1 MADRVTTVRDD
12 SPAASIVRLHGVNK
26 WYDGFHVLR
35 DIDLVVAPGE
45 RVVLWGPSGS
55 GKTTLLR
62 CLAGLEPAQA
72 GTMEIAG
79 VRKVAAPLAR
89 PQPTAGVGLVF
100 QSSSLFLNLRVLDN
114 LTIGLR
120 FVRKLPKRE
129 AEAIA
134 MGNLAKLRM
143 GEFAHRFPRQLSG
156 GQQQR
161 AEIARAL
168 CMDPQVLLFDEPTS
182 ALDPEMITEVLD
194 VMVGLADEGMTMMVV
209 THEMAFAR
217 RVADRILF
225 MDAGRIV
232 EDRDV
237 DAFFTEP
244 HTERAR
250 EFLSKILHHA
260 GDAVV

>member
-182 ALDPEMITEVLD
+182 ALDPELKQEVREAIVRLAEEGRTI
-194 VMVGLADEGMTMMVV
+194 VVATHEHELVRGLAPRMVS
-209 THEMAFAR
+209 MADGAIVGEFS
-217 RVADRILF
+217 ADDF
-225 MDAGRIV
+225 FGR
-232 EDRDV
+232 DP
-237 DAFFTEP
+237 A
-244 HTERAR
+244 
-250 EFLSKILHHA
+250 
-260 GDAVV
+260 

>member
-182 ALDPEMITEVLD
+182 ALDPELKQEVREAIVRLAEEGRTI
-194 VMVGLADEGMTMMVV
+194 VVATHERQLVQGLAPRMVL
-209 THEMAFAR
+209 MADGAI
-217 RVADRILF
+217 VGQSSAADF
-225 MDAGRIV
+225 FGR
-232 EDRDV
+232 DP
-237 DAFFTEP
+237 A
-244 HTERAR
+244 
-250 EFLSKILHHA
+250 
-260 GDAVV
+260 

>member
-1 MADRVTTVRDD
+1 MADPTAAAVRDA
-12 SPAASIVRLHGVNK
+12 SPAASIVRLDAVNK

-35 DIDLVVAPGE
+35 DIDLNVAPGE
-45 RVVLWGPSGS
+45 CVVLWGPSGS

-62 CLAGLEPAQA
+62 CIAGVEPAQG

-120 FVRKLPKRE
+120 FVRKMPKRE

-134 MGNLAKLRM
+134 MENLAKLRM
-143 GEFAHRFPRQLSG
+143 SEFAHRFPRQLSG

-182 ALDPEMITEVLD
+182 ALDPELKQEVREAIVRLAEEGRTI
-194 VMVGLADEGMTMMVV
+194 VVATHEHALVRGLAPRMVL
-209 THEMAFAR
+209 MADGAI
-217 RVADRILF
+217 VGESSADDF
-225 MDAGRIV
+225 FGR
-232 EDRDV
+232 DP
-237 DAFFTEP
+237 A
-244 HTERAR
+244 
-250 EFLSKILHHA
+250 
-260 GDAVV
+260 